1 MKNFSK
7 EEIGKAISETKSMRA
22 AAKYLNVKY
31 DTFKKYAECYDLF
44 KTNQAGVGLRKGKI
58 YKVSNDVFQNEKEIP
73 SGVLKQWL
81 SDERE
86 WVCEE
91 CHISEWKGKKLPLE
105 IDHMD
110 GDRFNNL
117 RENLRILCPNC
128 HSLTPTWRG
137 RGINSSNKHIKKI
150 SDIKLID
157 ALKSEKSIRAALI
170 KVGLAPKGGNYSRA
184 YKLIEEIS

>member
-7 EEIGKAISETKSMRA
+7 DEIEKAISETKSMSS

-31 DTFKKYAECYDLF
+31 DTFKKYAESYGLF
-44 KTNQAGVGLRKGKI
+44 KTNQSGIGLRKSKR
-58 YKVSNDVFQNEKEIP
+58 YKVSNDVFQNGNEIP

-86 WVCEE
+86 WICEE
-91 CHISEWKGKKLPLE
+91 CSISEWKGKKLPLE
-105 IDHMD
+105 IDHID

-150 SDIKLID
+150 SDNELIEV
-157 ALKSEKSIRAALI
+157 LKNEKSVRAALI

-184 YKLIEEIS
+184 YKLMNEID

>member
-7 EEIGKAISETKSMRA
+7 EEIENAVSKTKSMRA

-31 DTFKKYAECYDLF
+31 DTFKKYAEGYDLF
-44 KTNQAGVGLRKGKI
+44 KTNQPGVGLKRSKI
-58 YKVSNDVFQNEKEIP
+58 YKVSIDVFQNGKEIP

-81 SDERE
+81 SDERK
-86 WVCEE
+86 WACEE
-91 CHISEWKGKKLPLE
+91 CSISEWKGKKLPLE
-105 IDHMD
+105 IDHID
-110 GDRFNNL
+110 GNRFNNL

-150 SDIKLID
+150 SDIELIN
-157 ALKSEKSIRAALI
+157 ALKSEKSVRAALI
-170 KVGLAPKGGNYSRA
+170 KVGLAPKGGNYSRV
-184 YKLIEEIS
+184 YKLMQEIG